1 MLNIDFADISDLGRR
16 HNAHGMHSP
25 GEAGLAD
32 GGENVRPVMLSMMA
46 PLLFSYIYFSS
57 ITVTLGKHYEP

>member
-16 HNAHGMHSP
+16 HNAHGMQSP

-32 GGENVRPVMLSMMA
+32 GGENVRPV
-46 PLLFSYIYFSS
+46 
-57 ITVTLGKHYEP
+57 TVTLGKHYEP